1 MPVRRSMMASSCVPS
16 CPRLFSVLP
25 ERFRQ
30 SCLLTRLRLADLVSR
45 SAPLSLT
52 ILRTAAVCGSA
63 STIPHISVSSKY
75 LPASSCRHRLRSMPM
90 WTLRLLPVPGV
101 SLVSPD
107 HVMLQVLSSP
117 HPVLRLLSLRRPFV
131 MSWPRCFVRR
141 PRFSCP
147 RNCRILQGSTASSS
161 AK

>member
-52 ILRTAAVCGSA
+52 ILRTAAVCGSV
-63 STIPHISVSSKY
+63 STSPHISVSSK
-75 LPASSCRHRLRSMPM
+75 LPPVSCCRHRLRSMPV
-90 WTLRLLPVPGV
+90 WI
-101 SLVSPD
+101 
-107 HVMLQVLSSP
+107 
-117 HPVLRLLSLRRPFV
+117 LRLLSLRRPFV

-141 PRFSCP
+141 PRFYCP

-161 AK
+161 AR